1 MSPVAE
7 DAGLAPDGALS
18 HPSQP
23 APILRSVPR
32 ETGKGGMRHAPGQL
46 IDHYEI
52 ICGLGEG
59 AYAEAYKARDTKSG
73 RTVMLK
79 SPNPQLFGDP
89 AIFQRFERENKIA
102 EKLDGSGVQRSL
114 GMFSAN
120 GEPYIIM
127 EFIEGENLRR
137 KLGELNGAVPLDT
150 ALDWARQLACAI
162 AYLHENGIVHR
173 DLKPENILVSD
184 GGELKVVDFGTAMLE
199 GARRLT
205 FRGLT
210 DGVGT
215 PDYMSPEQIQGERGD
230 RRTDIYAWGVIV
242 YELLTGRVPF
252 EGDNWLAVM
261 AGHLRRTP
269 ERIREQRAEI
279 PPALEAV
286 VLHAMRRLPK
296 NRYQTAEEL
305 LGDLDNLD
313 SLDLS
318 RFDLSPEPP
327 MGGALGSPGTEAQIW
342 MQAGMIAVG
351 FFVVLA
357 LVVVIA
363 LVMHR

>member
-1 MSPVAE
+1 MVPPVAE
-7 DAGLAPDGALS
+7 APSRIAEDGSIL
-18 HPSQP
+18 HLVPSP
-23 APILRSVPR
+23 
-32 ETGKGGMRHAPGQL
+32 TGKGLMRHAPGEL

-52 ICGLGEG
+52 IAGLGEG
-59 AYAEAYKARDTKSG
+59 AYAEAYKARDTTTG
-73 RTVMLK
+73 RLVMLK

-89 AIFQRFERENKIA
+89 AIYQRFERENKIA
-102 EKLDGSGVQRSL
+102 QKLDSSGIQRSL

-127 EFIEGENLRR
+127 EFVDGENLRLR
-137 KLGELNGAVPLDT
+137 EREFDGPIPIDV
-150 ALDWARQLACAI
+150 ALDWAGQLAEAM
-162 AYLHENGIVHR
+162 AYLHGNGIVHR
-173 DLKPENILVSD
+173 DLKPENILVSTD
-184 GGELKVVDFGTAMLE
+184 GQVKIVDFGTAMLE

-230 RRTDIYAWGVIV
+230 RRSDIYAWGVIA
-242 YELLTGRVPF
+242 YELLAGRVPF

-269 ERIREQRAEI
+269 ESIRTVRPEVS
-279 PPALEAV
+279 PALEAV
-286 VLHAMRRLPK
+286 VLKAMRRYPK
-296 NRYQTAEEL
+296 NRYQSADDL
-305 LGDLDNLD
+305 LTDLGRLD
-313 SLDLS
+313 QLDPS
-318 RFDLSPEPP
+318 SFDLSPEKP
-327 MGGALGSPGTEAQIW
+327 MGSPMNVDSPAALWGRVALI
-342 MQAGMIAVG
+342 VLG
-351 FFVVLA
+351 FFAVLI

>member
-1 MSPVAE
+1 
-7 DAGLAPDGALS
+7 
-18 HPSQP
+18 
-23 APILRSVPR
+23 
-32 ETGKGGMRHAPGQL
+32 MRHAPGQL

-59 AYAEAYKARDTKSG
+59 AYAEAYKARDTTTD
-73 RTVMLK
+73 RLVMLK

-89 AIFQRFERENKIA
+89 AIYQRFERENKIA
-102 EKLDGSGVQRSL
+102 EKLDSSGVQRSL

-127 EFIEGENLRR
+127 EFVDGENLRVR
-137 KLGELNGAVPLDT
+137 LSEMGGPVPLDL
-150 ALDWARQLACAI
+150 ALDWAAQLARAI
-162 AYLHENGIVHR
+162 GYLHEHGIVHR
-173 DLKPENILVSD
+173 DLKPENILISTEGQV
-184 GGELKVVDFGTAMLE
+184 KVVDFGTAMLE

-205 FRGLT
+205 FRGMT

-230 RRTDIYAWGVIV
+230 RRSDIYAWGIIT

-261 AGHLRRTP
+261 AGHLRRSP
-269 ERIREQRAEI
+269 ERIRELRPEVST
-279 PPALEAV
+279 ALEAV
-286 VLHAMRRLPK
+286 VLKAMRRRPK
-296 NRYQTAEEL
+296 NRYPSAEAL
-305 LGDLDNLD
+305 IADLHDIDKLD
-313 SLDLS
+313 VSAI
-318 RFDLSPEPP
+318 DLSPEPP
-327 MGGALGSPGTEAQIW
+327 MGGAMASADSP
-342 MQAGMIAVG
+342 AGLWIRVGVIALG

-357 LVVVIA
+357 LVIVIA

>member
-1 MSPVAE
+1 
-7 DAGLAPDGALS
+7 
-18 HPSQP
+18 
-23 APILRSVPR
+23 
-32 ETGKGGMRHAPGQL
+32 MRHAPGQL

-52 ICGLGEG
+52 VCGLGEG
-59 AYAEAYKARDTKSG
+59 AYAEAYKARDTKTG
-73 RTVMLK
+73 RFVMLK

-102 EKLDGSGVQRSL
+102 EKLDSTGVQRSL

-127 EFIEGENLRR
+127 EFIEGENLRI
-137 KLGELNGAVPLDT
+137 KLREFDGPLPVDI
-150 ALDWARQLACAI
+150 ALDWARQLAEAI
-162 AYLHENGIVHR
+162 RYLHSHGIVHR
-173 DLKPENILVSD
+173 DLKPENVLVSD
-184 GGELKVVDFGTAMLE
+184 EGVLKIVDFGTAMLE

-230 RRTDIYAWGVIV
+230 KRSDIYAWGVIV
-242 YELLTGRVPF
+242 YEFLTGRVPF

-269 ERIREQRAEI
+269 ERIREQR
-279 PPALEAV
+279 PDVSLALEAV
-286 VLHAMRRLPK
+286 VMHAMRRLPK
-296 NRYQTAEEL
+296 NRYQSTDEL
-305 LGDLDNLD
+305 LGDLDDLD

-318 RFDLSPEPP
+318 KFDLSPEPP
-327 MGGALGSPGTEAQIW
+327 MGGALGTPGTAAQVW
-342 MQAGMIAVG
+342 LQAALIALA

-357 LVVVIA
+357 IVVVIA